1 VKGLRLSAIRF
12 NATGLNSI
20 LFSVYPELSR
30 RLKIKKYEASK
41 ITEEAFILDLSQLK
55 IQP

>member
-1 VKGLRLSAIRF
+1 VKDLRLSAIKF
-12 NATGLNSI
+12 NATGLKSI

-41 ITEEAFILDLSQLK
+41 ITEEESILDLSQLK